1 MRKVGLFLLSL
12 GIAVTTLA
20 APPEHD
26 QATSATA
33 LPQTKT
39 KEAWEWTVEERIAA
53 RTDLIQVSRRL
64 ANAHT
69 NRVQANAASS
79 KSGAHVTGNRFA
91 DVIDGKQ
98 NPELFL
104 PTELFENFMTLGF
117 IGDTWRDVY
126 DPELEANGLPA
137 DLWERLAKIDAQF
150 IDDLRYQNGLLTR
163 GKGVTPAE
171 RGAIN
176 AQLAGFAATL
186 CRDSADALAKARAEF
201 GVAIDRFL
209 YRVVARDRATFMED
223 PGDANL
229 LRALEAG
236 CR

>member
-1 MRKVGLFLLSL
+1 MRKVGLSLLSL

-26 QATSATA
+26 QATPATA
-33 LPQTKT
+33 IPQTKT

-64 ANAHT
+64 NDAHT
-69 NRVQANAASS
+69 DHVQTNAE
-79 KSGAHVTGNRFA
+79 SGTRGAQVTGNRFA

-117 IGDTWRDVY
+117 IGDTWRDVF

-137 DLWERLAKIDAQF
+137 DLWERLAKIDARF
-150 IDDLRYQNGLLTR
+150 IDDLRYQDRLLTR
-163 GKGVTPAE
+163 GKGLAPGE

-176 AQLAGFAATL
+176 AQLAGFAVTL
-186 CRDSADALAKARAEF
+186 CRDNADALANARAEF

-209 YRVVARDRATFMED
+209 YRVVARDRASFLEE
-223 PGDANL
+223 PSDASL
-229 LRALEAG
+229 LRTLEAG